1 MNRPPLVREDGWESR
16 LALVVAAATDAPYE
30 LGRHD
35 CFRFACACA
44 EALTGVDLSVGFTGK
59 YKSRLGALRL
69 ARKFAG
75 MNAPAFMGL
84 RTAITKL
91 LGVADQPPR
100 MARRGDWLLFNDGS
114 EDHIGICVGGEIA
127 VLAEVGLNR
136 VRFDDCICCWAVG

>member
-1 MNRPPLVREDGWESR
+1 MNRLDGWEGR

-44 EALTGVDLSVGFTGK
+44 EALTGADLSIGFAGK
-59 YKSRLGALRL
+59 YKSRRGALRL

-75 MNAPAFMGL
+75 GGM
-84 RTAITKL
+84 RVAIGKL

-100 MARRGDWLLFNDGS
+100 MARRGDWLLFNDGA
-114 EDHIGICVGGEIA
+114 EDHIGICTGAEIA
-127 VLAEVGLNR
+127 VLAERGLNR
-136 VRFDDCICCWAVG
+136 VRFDDCVCCWAVG